1 MLPISRGRCAL
12 AGAGAFA
19 LAIDFEHPPRT
30 DGERSAAV
38 AVVAAL
44 GQGEKIFAIDPAAG
58 CMPKSVGLS
67 SAALSVG
74 HPDPFEAQTGHADID
89 GTFEF
94 ACARPQ
100 LAKFIDVGLFRF
112 AHMQKVAAQ
121 VAGPRQL
128 APELSMRAERHIAL
142 SN

>member
-12 AGAGAFA
+12 AGAFA
-19 LAIDFEHPPRT
+19 LAIGFEHPPRT

-38 AVVAAL
+38 AAL
-44 GQGEKIFAIDPAAG
+44 RQGRKIFAIDPAAG

-74 HPDPFEAQTGHADID
+74 HPDPLEAQTGHADID

-121 VAGPRQL
+121 VAGPHGQFRR
-128 APELSMRAERHIAL
+128 ELTRAERHIAL